1 MAQGRIAPYV
11 RNNAPPPVWQKA
23 RLFTWYFLATFPL
36 TTSIWCLYC
45 INDENTNNMKK
56 MLCCKHS
63 WWSFCYP
70 LIPSGDYSK
79 GIILLSGEYW
89 SYHRSPPTHLDPWWC
104 HLQYLLYWYCYW
116 IYNHPSTYLPW
127 AEIITSRCKA
137 AFFATIIIIVILIR
151 HNGIS
156 SLFMQSHLFC
166 QEKSKIFVASR
177 IVSKWIL
184 KDSLA
189 EWKHILYPWFPLLYP

>member
-1 MAQGRIAPYV
+1 
-11 RNNAPPPVWQKA
+11 
-23 RLFTWYFLATFPL
+23 
-36 TTSIWCLYC
+36 
-45 INDENTNNMKK
+45 

-89 SYHRSPPTHLDPWWC
+89 SYHRSPPTHLDPWSY

-137 AFFATIIIIVILIR
+137 AFFATKSSSSSYWSTIMASHLYWCKVIYFASTSGEKENICSEQNCLKMNFERFLCWVKTYFVSLIPPLVSL
-151 HNGIS
+151 IS
-156 SLFMQSHLFC
+156 S
-166 QEKSKIFVASR
+166 
-177 IVSKWIL
+177 
-184 KDSLA
+184 D
-189 EWKHILYPWFPLLYP
+189 